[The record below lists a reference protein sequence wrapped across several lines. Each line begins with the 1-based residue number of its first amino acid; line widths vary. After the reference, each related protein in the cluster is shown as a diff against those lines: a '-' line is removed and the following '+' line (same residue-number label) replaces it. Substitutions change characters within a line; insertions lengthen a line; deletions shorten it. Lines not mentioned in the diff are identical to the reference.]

1 MSIFSLRRPNIPDL
15 RAAKAHP
22 LLKSTPSDASASSS
36 ATSTMTD
43 SPAVR
48 LPLDPTEQPILDK
61 LLEIRTRLE
70 LLKQDRSTYV
80 RSEDVINLYYQII
93 EQVHDLNEIRVTKRT
108 EQNRGDS
115 RPNQS
120 VCVTWAHRRVCIVD
134 TVLDDC
140 FQLISLSFLTIGR
153 NNEAPAV

>member
-1 MSIFSLRRPNIPDL
+1 
-15 RAAKAHP
+15 
-22 LLKSTPSDASASSS
+22 
-36 ATSTMTD
+36 MTD

-80 RSEDVINLYYQII
+80 RSEDVMNLYNQII
-93 EQVHDLNEIRVTKRT
+93 EQVHDLNDIRVTKRT

-120 VCVTWAHRRVCIVD
+120 VGIA
-134 TVLDDC
+134 
-140 FQLISLSFLTIGR
+140 
-153 NNEAPAV
+153 